1 MPGFLCAVRPADRP
15 LHPWG
20 GAAQGTVH
28 ATVHATVEL
37 CSTQCFRDLRGLLA
51 VPISGELGPG
61 WAPSGSAQAAAP
73 GTSCVWQ
80 PRVGAVCPV
89 PVSCHLLSEDLVCAR
104 PQDVVNDEGSVQQ
117 QGERRGGGL
126 TPPRG
131 RGALRGVEKGH
142 RNPFGG
148 GRSAREGVWQPSPV
162 RPQATT
168 PHCPGPVRADVGP
181 ARSSYR
187 KSAPLQDSWS
197 PASLRSH
204 VCWAGLGSRPCWV
217 AGCLGAHVPLLW
229 CWGLPE
235 TAPHPPSP
243 GWVAEEVGG
252 ASQGLG
258 EWGRAGLGT
267 LIPERPPPGS
277 GAHGPMWGRPPC
289 PAAGRPSTP
298 WPSCIGGEVC
308 ACSVLG
314 DRRLWV
320 VLASRRFSL
329 PWCSTPE

>member
-1 MPGFLCAVRPADRP
+1 M
-15 LHPWG
+15 
-20 GAAQGTVH
+20 
-28 ATVHATVEL
+28 TVHATVEL
-37 CSTQCFRDLRGLLA
+37 CSTQCFRDLRGRLA

-61 WAPSGSAQAAAP
+61 WAPSGGAQAAAP

-89 PVSCHLLSEDLVCAR
+89 PVSRHLLSEDLVCAR
-104 PQDVVNDEGSVQQ
+104 PQDVVNDEGSVRR

-217 AGCLGAHVPLLW
+217 AGCLGSPSRAAWEPMSPCCGAGASLRRPHIPPVQGGWLRKWVEPARGLVSGAMLGWGPSFPRGPLRGAALTGRCGASLPAPRLGARPHRGPPALGVRCVPARSWVTGGCGW
-229 CWGLPE
+229 CWPRD
-235 TAPHPPSP
+235 AF
-243 GWVAEEVGG
+243 
-252 ASQGLG
+252 
-258 EWGRAGLGT
+258 
-267 LIPERPPPGS
+267 
-277 GAHGPMWGRPPC
+277 PC
-289 PAAGRPSTP
+289 PGVALRSD
-298 WPSCIGGEVC
+298 WQ
-308 ACSVLG
+308 
-314 DRRLWV
+314 RLWGHSYP
-320 VLASRRFSL
+320 AAA
-329 PWCSTPE
+329 W

>member
-1 MPGFLCAVRPADRP
+1 M
-15 LHPWG
+15 
-20 GAAQGTVH
+20 
-28 ATVHATVEL
+28 TVHATVEL
-37 CSTQCFRDLRGLLA
+37 CSTQCFRDLRGRLA

-61 WAPSGSAQAAAP
+61 WAPSGGAQAAAP

-89 PVSCHLLSEDLVCAR
+89 PVSRHLLSEDLVCAR
-104 PQDVVNDEGSVQQ
+104 PQDVVNDEGSVRR

-197 PASLRSH
+197 PAKPALARLLGR
-204 VCWAGLGSRPCWV
+204 AGLQAMLGGRLPGQPQPGS
-217 AGCLGAHVPLLW
+217 LGAHVPLLW

-277 GAHGPMWGRPPC
+277 GAHGRCG
-289 PAAGRPSTP
+289 PA
-298 WPSCIGGEVC
+298 
-308 ACSVLG
+308 
-314 DRRLWV
+314 
-320 VLASRRFSL
+320 SL
-329 PWCSTPE
+329 PRGWAPVHTVALLHWG